1 MKPSELPKN
10 KRDSVRINTD
20 VDAALRKQGL
30 SVQKLLDWAIDKR
43 VKLNM
48 KMEIKNERN
57 NKRDS

>member
-20 VDAALRKQGL
+20 VDAALRKQGM

-48 KMEIKNERN
+48 KMEVKSEQTNRRN
-57 NKRDS
+57 S